1 MSEPFTHPCP
11 VCGDVYE
18 MFHGEVCS
26 EKCDALQRNPYTPT
40 MAELQNAYVLARRDK
55 IRAGVRGPQD
65 LTEFSKEFD
74 RAILREVTA
83 HRAEVRAETFE
94 AVALAGEWE
103 KGDEEFGDPTTVTLD
118 LAVFDALRGSQEVDW
133 VRLTADEFASY
144 MSSVGVEHE
153 VNHARRELLLWLDAR
168 INAEELDMA
177 AEAFGIEIEWARGG
191 VAVPVE
197 PDERLDAWESIARHP
212 FFDECYSADSPL
224 LAAMLGKLAS
234 RMPSDSERFPE
245 SSHVEAKYWAE
256 LVRARR
262 QIAELEAV
270 EPSMT
275 GQIVTASFED
285 GQGSELCGLEDCE
298 CPQHEYAPRPKGT
311 YITVRLDSD
320 PSIGLWQVTV
330 TPVEPVQVDPQP
342 HDSGSCP
349 NGGGYSCTNHEPQ
362 TPTQVTEGGTQ

>member
-197 PDERLDAWESIARHP
+197 PETP
-212 FFDECYSADSPL
+212 
-224 LAAMLGKLAS
+224 
-234 RMPSDSERFPE
+234 ERFPE
-245 SSHVEAKYWAE
+245 STHVEAKYWAE
-256 LVRARR
+256 LVKARR
-262 QIAELEAV
+262 RIAELEAV